1 MNPKDRII
9 TLSREIQRHN
19 RLYHTLDMPEIS
31 DQAYDALVSELRDL
45 ESKHPEYVLSDSPLQ
60 KVGGN
65 IQESF
70 QKTPHKIPQ
79 WSYDNIYNHDEL
91 IAWQEKIERMIQKY
105 PELKNEPLEYV
116 CELKIDGLKIVLTYD
131 NGVLVTGATRG
142 DGEIGEDVTQNI
154 KTLHGIPHVISEK
167 RACVMVGEAWMK
179 KDDLELIN
187 NERKQVG
194 LPLYANPRNLAAG
207 SLRQLD
213 VSVTRSRNIQSFIY
227 DCEYIEKNTKLF
239 ETHTDKLQFLA
250 SSGFSV
256 NDDYHIA
263 TSLQD
268 IEHWY
273 QTCMQKKHAMQYD
286 IDGIVIKINS
296 QKICTYLGYTA
307 KAPRFAVAYKFPAE
321 QTTTIVLDIDVQI
334 GRTGVVT
341 PVAHVRPVL
350 VAGSV
355 VSKATLHN
363 QEEIERLD
371 IKIGD
376 TVILEKAG
384 DIIPKIIQ
392 VLPEFRTGKEKSF
405 SVVSHLKKRGLSVH
419 KKNINGKE
427 SVAWYV
433 DDKDIFEL
441 KLQKMIHFVSKKG
454 MYIDGLGKKI
464 VEQLMRA
471 NLVATYSDIYAL
483 SADEIM
489 GLPGFKEKSVQNL
502 LESIGNS
509 KQVPFDRFLYALGI
523 HHVGEETATL
533 LAQHV
538 TSLDILRTT
547 SYETLIAIDGIG
559 DIVAESIIDYFQDSE
574 KMTELDALLQHI
586 VIVYKEKKTTK
597 DILSGKTFVLTG
609 TLENFSR
616 DEAKKIIQN
625 LGGKVSSSVSSVTS
639 YVVAGESAG
648 SKLQDAQKLGVPI
661 LSEQEFQNMVS

>member
-9 TLSREIQRHN
+9 TLSSEIQRHN

-31 DQAYDALVSELRDL
+31 DQAYDALVAELHVL
-45 ESKHPEYVLSDSPLQ
+45 EEKYPEYKIIDSPLQ
-60 KVGGN
+60 KIGGD

-70 QKTPHKIPQ
+70 QKTQHKIPQ
-79 WSYDNIYNHDEL
+79 WSYDNIYNYDEL
-91 IAWQEKIERMIQKY
+91 VLWQEKIERMIQKY

-116 CELKIDGLKIVLTYD
+116 CELKIDGLKIVLTYES
-131 NGVLVTGATRG
+131 GVLVTGATRG

-154 KTLHGIPHVISEK
+154 KTLHGIPHTIGEK
-167 RACVMVGEAWMK
+167 RTCVMVGEAWMK

-187 NERKQVG
+187 NERKESG

-227 DCEYIEKNTKLF
+227 DCEYSEKERESF
-239 ETHTDKLQFLA
+239 VTHKDKLEFLA
-250 SSGFSV
+250 LSGFSV

-263 TSLQD
+263 TSLSD

-321 QTTTIVLDIDVQI
+321 QTTTVVLDIDVQI

-341 PVAHVRPVL
+341 PVAHLRPVL

-363 QEEIERLD
+363 QEEIERLNL
-371 IKIGD
+371 KIGD

-405 SVVSHLKKRGLSVH
+405 SVVSYLQKKGLSVH

-471 NLVATYSDIYAL
+471 DLVSVYTDIYTL
-483 SADEIM
+483 SADQIM

-502 LESIGNS
+502 LESIENS

-538 TSLDILRTT
+538 VSLDILRTT

-574 KMTELDALLQHI
+574 KMTELDTLLQHI
-586 VIVYKEKKTTK
+586 TIVYKEKKTTK

-609 TLENFSR
+609 TLENLSR

-648 SKLQDAQKLGVPI
+648 SKLQEAKKLGVPV
-661 LSEQEFQNMVS
+661 LSEQEFQKMVS